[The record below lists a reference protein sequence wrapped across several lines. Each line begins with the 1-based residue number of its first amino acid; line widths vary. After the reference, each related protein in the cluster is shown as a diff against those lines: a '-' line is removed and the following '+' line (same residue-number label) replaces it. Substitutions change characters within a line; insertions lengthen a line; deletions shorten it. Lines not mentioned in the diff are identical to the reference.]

1 MDLPTLDQPTA
12 YDIAEKSQET
22 MEWLQTHV
30 AVGFVDERGPAW
42 HAKEGY
48 MADGSHFS
56 GPVPEWRVDELLNI
70 KFIEAPV
77 FAQLPSGDVIRDE
90 SRKAIIREDTET
102 IVHVAGKD
110 YVIHPYRE
118 TLDGFVRQI
127 TFDSHAGVG
136 SVGRLQKDGLAFLQA
151 VLPETFEIAG
161 YGYLPYITAVTSAN
175 GRRKTTFI
183 TGAKAAVC
191 DNTVNMALR
200 GAMTSAA
207 YKHTKNS
214 KPKVLSARE
223 GLGVRLVQVAE
234 NLEDVFGDLAETPV
248 SDRQWAEFLDAH
260 VPMPEAKPTKSGTN
274 GKGYTMAEDK
284 RDELT
289 RLWTKDPKVAPWAN
303 TALGVVQAVNT
314 WRTWN
319 GIVRNVQ
326 GGRLERNFTS
336 DVTGANA
343 KEDSQVIADLAK
355 VLEREKTLAFA

>member
-22 MEWLQTHV
+22 FAWLRDHV
-30 AVGFVDERGPAW
+30 RVGFVTERGPAW
-42 HAKEGY
+42 WATDNY
-48 MADGSHFS
+48 MADGTHFD
-56 GPVPEWRVDELLNI
+56 GPVPQEAVDEVLGI
-70 KFIEAPV
+70 EFIEASV
-77 FAQLPSGDVIRDE
+77 FAQLPSGDVIKDE
-90 SRKAIIREDTET
+90 TRKAIVREDTET
-102 IVHVAGKD
+102 IVHIAGKD
-110 YVIHPYRE
+110 YVIHPYRQ
-118 TLDGFVRQI
+118 TLDGFVKQI

-151 VLPETFEIAG
+151 VLPQEFEIAG

-183 TGAKAAVC
+183 TGAKATVC

-214 KPKVLSARE
+214 KPKVLAARE
-223 GLGVRLVQVAE
+223 ALGIRLVQVAE
-234 NLEDVFGDLAETPV
+234 NLEDVFGDLMETPV
-248 SDRQWAEFLDAH
+248 SDKQWAEFLDAH

-274 GKGYTMAEDK
+274 GKGYTMAENK

-289 RLWTKDPKVAPWAN
+289 RLWLKDEKVAPWTN
-303 TALGVVQAVNT
+303 TAMGVVQAVNT

-319 GIVRNVQ
+319 GIVRNAP

-343 KEDSQVIADLAK
+343 KEDNKVIADLAK
-355 VLEREKTLAFA
+355 VLEKEKTLAFS